1 MEKPL
6 IIPIIGKARHG
17 KDTFSLYLKE
27 EIEKEPKNNVLII
40 RYADYLKFVCKSYF
54 DWNGEKDEKGR
65 TILQYV
71 GTDLC
76 RQNNENVWVTVVYEF
91 VKSCGDRF
99 THVLIPDT
107 RFENEINYW
116 DKKEFSTIPIK
127 VIRKNLDGSDFDN
140 GLTEEQKSHPSETNL
155 DNFKPFYIVE
165 ANSLEQ
171 LKESAETIAA
181 EI

>member
-1 MEKPL
+1 M
-6 IIPIIGKARHG
+6 
-17 KDTFSLYLKE
+17 
-27 EIEKEPKNNVLII
+27 
-40 RYADYLKFVCKSYF
+40 
-54 DWNGEKDEKGR
+54 
-65 TILQYV
+65 
-71 GTDLC
+71 C